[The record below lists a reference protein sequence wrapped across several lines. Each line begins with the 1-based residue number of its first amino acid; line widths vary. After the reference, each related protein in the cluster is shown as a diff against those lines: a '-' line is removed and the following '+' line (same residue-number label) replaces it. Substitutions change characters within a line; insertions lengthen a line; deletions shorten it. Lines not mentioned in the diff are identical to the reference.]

1 MIAIAST
8 LKTAPI
14 QTTLSHTGDHALV
27 QMCLEGAAA
36 AWDTLV
42 ERYRKLVYSIPVQLG
57 LCEADADDVFQSVFL
72 TLHRFLKTLRDRTR
86 LSAWLITTTRR
97 ECYRLIKRRRRDGA
111 FPLEVFE
118 TEGESVDQ
126 QTERWERQQMVRRAL
141 EQLSERDQQ
150 LVTMLFLEQGPP
162 NYEAIAERMGMR
174 IGSIGPTRA
183 RVLAKLQRI
192 LSEMGLS
199 DDARSSGLAGDG
211 PESAAA

>member
-8 LKTAPI
+8 LKLISRPAN
-14 QTTLSHTGDHALV
+14 LTGSDDHLLV
-27 QMCLEGAAA
+27 QMCLDGVAA

-57 LCEADADDVFQSVFL
+57 LGEADADDVFQSVFL
-72 TLHRFLKTLRDRTR
+72 TLHRFLRTLRDRTR

-118 TEGESVDQ
+118 TAGESVDQ
-126 QTERWERQQMVRRAL
+126 QTERWETQQTVRRAL
-141 EQLSERDQQ
+141 EKLGDRDRR
-150 LVTMLFLEQGPP
+150 LVSMLFLDQGSP
-162 NYEAIAERMGMR
+162 NYEAIAAEMGMR

-183 RVLAKLQRI
+183 RILAKLQRI
-192 LSEMGLS
+192 LEEM
-199 DDARSSGLAGDG
+199 AMGD
-211 PESAAA
+211 EASLTFS